1 MAFSRSSQLIGL
13 GDDGSE
19 ANNGHA
25 AGHSRSSKAFDE
37 HSKETND
44 SINSEDCL
52 TLDFGPFERYCI
64 TFTLIKINKM
74 VFRSMFSDLSSYL
87 IFHESMFDFKCSSM
101 A

>member
-1 MAFSRSSQLIGL
+1 MAFSRSSQLIGF

-19 ANNGHA
+19 ANNGHV

-52 TLDFGPFERYCI
+52 TLDFGPFERYWI
-64 TFTLIKINKM
+64 PFNLIEINGNGLK
-74 VFRSMFSDLSSYL
+74 
-87 IFHESMFDFKCSSM
+87 
-101 A
+101 